1 MAIRKMLVIYFIF
14 FCASLLTEVVN
25 TTEINELLPIR
36 HANFTVLKEN
46 PLAKHL
52 TGLVSQVG
60 ELSIDGLIQYTL
72 VLQPEEGMPS
82 AGWPVISFNHGFHP

>member
-1 MAIRKMLVIYFIF
+1 MSAIYFILLG
-14 FCASLLTEVVN
+14 AVLLTEAGN
-25 TTEINELLPIR
+25 TAEINERLPIR
-36 HANFTVLKEN
+36 HTQFTALKEN
-46 PLAKHL
+46 PLAADL
-52 TGLVSQVG
+52 MGLVSQVG